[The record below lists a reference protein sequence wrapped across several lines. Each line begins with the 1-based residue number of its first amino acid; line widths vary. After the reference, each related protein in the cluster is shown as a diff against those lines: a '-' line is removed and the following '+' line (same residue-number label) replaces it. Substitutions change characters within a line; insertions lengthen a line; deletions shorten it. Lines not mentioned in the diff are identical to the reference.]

1 MNTLRAVIWAG
12 FLGVSAALAWAPG
25 HWFGQDDGVAAF
37 SGKPAPTGTVG
48 AAEPV
53 GEALAAKGPEQASRD
68 LFPKQQWTKPQAV
81 ATVTEQ
87 PVVAA
92 PVVAAAPTAPELPF
106 QFIGRMG
113 TNDDLQIFL
122 QSGEK
127 LYVVR
132 QGDVIEDTYRLDRVS
147 AEELSLVYLPL
158 HQSQTL
164 SVGSAP

>member
-1 MNTLRAVIWAG
+1 MNTQRAVIWAG
-12 FLGVSAALAWAPG
+12 FLGVSAALAWAPD

-37 SGKPAPTGTVG
+37 AGKPAPATESAAPIVG
-48 AAEPV
+48 AGLP
-53 GEALAAKGPEQASRD
+53 AKGPEQASRD
-68 LFPKQQWTKPQAV
+68 LFPTQQWTKPKAL
-81 ATVTEQ
+81 ATVIEQ

-92 PVVAAAPTAPELPF
+92 PVLAPAPTAPALPF
-106 QFIGRMG
+106 EFIGRMG
-113 TNDDLQIFL
+113 DRDDLQVFL

-147 AEELSLVYLPL
+147 ASELNLVYLPL

>member
-1 MNTLRAVIWAG
+1 MNTQRAVIWAG
-12 FLGVSAALAWAPG
+12 FLGVSAALAWAPD

-37 SGKPAPTGTVG
+37 AGKPAPATESAASMVG
-48 AAEPV
+48 AGLP
-53 GEALAAKGPEQASRD
+53 AKGPEQASRD
-68 LFPKQQWTKPQAV
+68 LFPTQQWTTPKTL

-87 PVVAA
+87 PVMTA

-113 TNDDLQIFL
+113 DRDDLQVFL

-147 AEELSLVYLPL
+147 ASELNLVYLPL

>member
-1 MNTLRAVIWAG
+1 MNTQRAVIWAG

-25 HWFGQDDGVAAF
+25 HWFGQDDGVAAL
-37 SGKPAPTGTVG
+37 SGKPVPTGTVG

-53 GEALAAKGPEQASRD
+53 VAALAAKGPEQASRD
-68 LFPKQQWTKPQAV
+68 LFPTQQWSKPQAL

-87 PVVAA
+87 PVAVA
-92 PVVAAAPTAPELPF
+92 PIVAAAPTAPELPF

-113 TNDDLQIFL
+113 NDNDLQIFL

-132 QGDVIEDTYRLDRVS
+132 KGDVIEDTYRLERVS
-147 AEELSLVYLPL
+147 ASELHLVYLPL

>member
-1 MNTLRAVIWAG
+1 MNTQRAVIWAG
-12 FLGVSAALAWAPG
+12 FLGVSAALAWVPD

-37 SGKPAPTGTVG
+37 AGKPAPATESAASMVG
-48 AAEPV
+48 AGLP
-53 GEALAAKGPEQASRD
+53 AKGRNRPPRPVPNPAMD
-68 LFPKQQWTKPQAV
+68 
-81 ATVTEQ
+81 ATQNPGHGHRTTGYDRTCRRRG
-87 PVVAA
+87 PDGPGAA
-92 PVVAAAPTAPELPF
+92 F

-113 TNDDLQIFL
+113 DRDDLQVFL

-147 AEELSLVYLPL
+147 ASELNLVYLPL